1 MGRTPSPFAAAT
13 TFGERARKRRHA
25 LGLSREEVAERSG
38 LHWTYVGSV
47 ERGERNISL
56 KAICQL
62 ADALEINPGK
72 LTDGLKP

>member
-25 LGLSREEVAERSG
+25 LGLSREDVAERSG

-56 KAICQL
+56 KAITQL
-62 ADALEINPGK
+62 AAALEINPAK
-72 LTDGLKP
+72 LLEGLKP